1 MPGYYPKAEK
11 QAREA
16 CALQAMSGTLK
27 TRMPHA
33 LTVYPN
39 CGMGGMMHATSL
51 KA

>member
-16 CALQAMSGTLK
+16 CALQALSGTLK

-33 LTVYPN
+33 LPAYSN
-39 CGMGGMMHATSL
+39 CGMGGTTYATSL